1 MKIEQFNE
9 HIFYFEVPYMD
20 VFINIYVIKYGD
32 KAILFDAAATDFDVN
47 TYILPALSAL
57 NVDEKALSHVFIS
70 HNHGDHSG
78 GLALVAKH
86 FPNAKIVSR
95 CKKINASFANAL
107 YPEDSQFIADCLK
120 VVTIPG
126 HTADCA
132 AIFDLRTNTL
142 ICGDCLQSYGIYG
155 EGLWYGVVEMP
166 KEHFEAIK
174 KLRLLNIE
182 NILTAHDY
190 HPVGVISKGKNN
202 VLLRLDTCIG
212 ALDRII
218 AFINQ
223 NPSFNDE
230 QIAALANSEDF
241 PKLSPHVVCALREY
255 NNKLNS

>member
-9 HIFYFEVPYMD
+9 NIFYFEVPYED
-20 VFINIYVIKYGD
+20 VFVNIYVIKYDD

-57 NVDEKALSHVFIS
+57 NVDENVLSHVFIS

-78 GLALVAKH
+78 GLSLIAKH
-86 FPNAKIVSR
+86 FPNAKIISR
-95 CKKINASFANAL
+95 CEKLSAKFANVL
-107 YPEDSQFIADCLK
+107 RLEDNQPIADCLK
-120 VVTIPG
+120 LITIPG
-126 HTADCA
+126 HTADSA
-132 AIFDLRTNTL
+132 ALFDTRSNTL

-155 EGLWYGVVEMP
+155 SGLWYGAIGLP
-166 KEHFEAIK
+166 KEHFEAIN

-212 ALDRII
+212 ALDRIC
-218 AFINQ
+218 AFIKQ
-223 NPSFNDE
+223 NPQLNDE
-230 QIAALANSEDF
+230 QIANLANSQDF
-241 PKLSPHVVCALREY
+241 PKVSPHVVCALRELFY
-255 NNKLNS
+255 K